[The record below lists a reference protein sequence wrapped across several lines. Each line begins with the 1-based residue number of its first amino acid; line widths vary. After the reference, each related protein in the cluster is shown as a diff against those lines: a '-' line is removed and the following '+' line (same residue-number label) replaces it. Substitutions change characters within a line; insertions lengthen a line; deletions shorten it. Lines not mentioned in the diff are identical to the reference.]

1 MTYQNPVS
9 RADTGLPANRRKP
22 KGVFTATEWAE
33 VFDALTLA
41 LDALG
46 DRPEQVDHARFLN
59 CVANQ
64 RIALRVTHKR
74 LQATEGATQ

>member
-1 MTYQNPVS
+1 MTHHNP
-9 RADTGLPANRRKP
+9 ALGTDTGLSATRRKP
-22 KGVFTATEWAE
+22 KGILTPTEWAE
-33 VFDALTLA
+33 VFDALTIA

-74 LQATEGATQ
+74 LQATEEVTP